1 MWRRVAIVVATAVMI
16 AWAVQPSPALPLL
29 RLSASPATRLLVV
42 APHPDDEGLAAAG
55 LMERVHSTHGRVRV
69 VAMTSGDALPSA
81 AERLDGNATPDARD
95 FRALARVRERE
106 SRRAM
111 AILGLAEDD
120 VVFLGFPDEG
130 LCLLASAL
138 LSARSAPLPSPFSAR
153 TRPPSDEQIV
163 RGVTYRGSD
172 VRLELERVL
181 TAFAPTV
188 VVMPDP
194 EDEHPDHCASYIFI
208 RAALDSVAADR
219 AQRPRV
225 LRYVVHAD
233 DWPPD
238 DESIAT
244 PVMPPRD
251 FDEPIDQWRTFP
263 LTIGEARTKKA
274 ALGAYATQWAVVG
287 RLLRGFTRPNEIFL
301 EGDPAHAPE
310 CWCDAEHVATELPAS
325 QRRRHPPVPAR

>member
-1 MWRRVAIVVATAVMI
+1 MWRRFAIVATVTVMI
-16 AWAVQPSPALPLL
+16 VWAVQPSPALPLL
-29 RLSASPATRLLVV
+29 RLSASAATRLLVL

-55 LMERVHSTHGRVRV
+55 LIERVRSTHGRVRV
-69 VAMTSGDALPSA
+69 VVMTSGDALPSA
-81 AERLDGNATPDARD
+81 AERLDATPTPGARE
-95 FRALARVRERE
+95 FRTLARVRERE
-106 SRRAM
+106 SRTAM
-111 AILGLAEDD
+111 ATLGLGADD

-130 LCLLASAL
+130 LCLLASAF
-138 LSARSAPLPSPFSAR
+138 LSARSAPLTSPFSAR
-153 TRPPSDEQIV
+153 TQPPSDEQIV

-181 TAFAPTV
+181 TAFSPTV
-188 VVMPDP
+188 VVLPDP

-208 RAALDSVAADR
+208 RAALDRVAADR
-219 AQRPRV
+219 SRPRL
-225 LRYVVHAD
+225 LRYVVHVD

-238 DESIAT
+238 GESAAT
-244 PVMPPRD
+244 PLMPPRQ
-251 FDEPIDQWRTFP
+251 FDEPTNQWRTFP

-287 RLLRGFTRPNEIFL
+287 PLLRGFTRPNEIFL

-310 CWCDAEHVATELPAS
+310 CWCDAEHVATELPPI